1 MRQIA
6 SYMGLFCWEKRK
18 GWPKSYASE
27 DSYAQ
32 CGQGVLLFPP
42 LLAVKSQIMGPADAG
57 RKDGD
62 GGNDAGASLFAKRD
76 LCPQTEA
83 EVMPRA

>member
-32 CGQGVLLFPP
+32 CGQEVLLFPP

-62 GGNDAGASLFAKRD
+62 GAMMQGHRFLQKGISVLRQRQK
-76 LCPQTEA
+76 
-83 EVMPRA
+83 